1 MVMSMQN
8 SQESVYLNFFNSA
21 TAILYAFLACDQHL
35 RGGIFTSLGTMCN

>member
-8 SQESVYLNFFNSA
+8 YQESVFFNSA

-35 RGGIFTSLGTMCN
+35 RGGISTSLGTMCN